1 METVRE
7 RILRQEQLI
16 LSPYAQLAKD
26 TWGRE
31 YPEEECDLRTCYQ
44 KDRDKI
50 IHCKSFR
57 RLKQKTQVFI
67 SPEGD
72 HYRTRLTHTL
82 EVGQI
87 GRTICRALALNE
99 DLCEAIAMG
108 HDLGH
113 TPFGHAGE
121 RALNA
126 LNPNGFS
133 HSKQSGRVV
142 RYLERNLKGL
152 NLCREV
158 INGIENHIRSGN
170 PLTREGI
177 VLRFADRIAYLNHD
191 IEDAITAGILTEDDL
206 PRECTDILG
215 HTKSERITTLI
226 NSLVENSWAE
236 IKMAPEIQAQFEAL
250 SAFMYDNVY
259 TDSIAKVEEKKVDI
273 LVAELYKY
281 FKQHPEKM
289 PEMYH
294 IIAREEGL
302 DRAVTDYIQGMS
314 DDFASVTFQNI
325 FIPKPWKLVKA

>member
-31 YPEEECDLRTCYQ
+31 FPEEECDLRTCYQ

-121 RALNA
+121 RVLNA
-126 LNPNGFS
+126 LNPEGFS

-152 NLCREV
+152 NLCKEV
-158 INGIENHIRSGN
+158 INGIENHTRSGN
-170 PLTREGI
+170 PLTREGV

-191 IEDAITAGILTEDDL
+191 IEDAITAGILKEEDL
-206 PRECTDILG
+206 PKECTNVLG
-215 HTKSERITTLI
+215 HSKSERITTLI
-226 NSLVENSWAE
+226 NSLVENSWSE
-236 IKMAPEIQAQFEAL
+236 IKMSPEIQKQFEAL
-250 SAFMYDNVY
+250 STFMYDNVY
-259 TDSIAKVEEKKVDI
+259 TDSVAKVEERKVDM
-273 LVAELYKY
+273 LVGELYKY
-281 FKQHPEKM
+281 YKQHPEKM

-294 IIAREEGL
+294 IIAKEEGL

-325 FIPKPWKLVKA
+325 FIPRPWKLGE